1 MMEDENTPEESG
13 MAESEEKYYYTDKAM
28 DCEGWAV
35 VLGEGGTTL
44 SCHKTKREAV
54 QALVAKCAE
63 DGCEPGGYWEGE
75 IETEGEDKPKVE
87 IKIF

>member
-1 MMEDENTPEESG
+1 MEDE
-13 MAESEEKYYYTDKAM
+13 MEKYYYTDKSM
-28 DCEGWAV
+28 ECDGWAV
-35 VLGEGGTTL
+35 VRSEGGEVI

-54 QALVAKCAE
+54 QALVAKCSE

-87 IKIF
+87 IKVY